1 MKSSFDREIHSTNS
15 FRGKRSK
22 FRLWLFLLI
31 LASIAIA
38 SYFIMPKLFKSVP
51 EEEKKVEDKKQPI
64 VKEQIIKNIPLPRLN
79 TTN

>member
-22 FRLWLFLLI
+22 FRLWFFLLI
-31 LASIAIA
+31 LASIAVA

-51 EEEKKVEDKKQPI
+51 EEEKKVEDEQPI

>member
-15 FRGKRSK
+15 FSKRSK

-31 LASIAIA
+31 LASIAVA
-38 SYFIMPKLFKSVP
+38 SYFIMPKFFKSVP
-51 EEEKKVEDKKQPI
+51 EEEKKVEDEQPI